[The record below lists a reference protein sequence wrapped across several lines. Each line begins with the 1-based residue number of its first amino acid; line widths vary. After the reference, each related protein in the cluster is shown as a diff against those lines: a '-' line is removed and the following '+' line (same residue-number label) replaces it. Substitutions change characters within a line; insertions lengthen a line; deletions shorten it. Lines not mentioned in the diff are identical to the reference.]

1 MSPRGCCPL
10 QERCGS
16 PPPAVARR
24 VECYLA
30 ARAGFAGHILWYQ
43 MDPSLTWL
51 PFFRIRSLHLGQVPM
66 TLSFDD

>member
-10 QERCGS
+10 QGAIRE

-30 ARAGFAGHILWYQ
+30 ARAGFAGHIL
-43 MDPSLTWL
+43 
-51 PFFRIRSLHLGQVPM
+51 
-66 TLSFDD
+66 